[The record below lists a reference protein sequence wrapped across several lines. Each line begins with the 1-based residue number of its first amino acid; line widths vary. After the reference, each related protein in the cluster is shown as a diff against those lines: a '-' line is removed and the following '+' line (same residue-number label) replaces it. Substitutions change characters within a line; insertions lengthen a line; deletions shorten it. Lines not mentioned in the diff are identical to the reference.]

1 MFNTLD
7 PLLVSVL
14 AAYSFVLIAA
24 IMLGGKLPT
33 LIRMTHTRTQLVMSF
48 VSGLMLGIAIF
59 HLLPHAIYTI
69 ASDQAVEIAARWTMF
84 GLLVMF
90 LLLRVFHFHHH
101 DLSDDAHE
109 SQCVEHAGDDHH
121 HHDKHLSTK
130 PVSWMGI
137 ALGLTIHT
145 MIDGVAL
152 AASMQADWSLLS
164 DYQGLTVLVG
174 LGVFL
179 AILLHKPLDAL
190 TISSLMSDS
199 GASKTKRRLVMF
211 GFAIICPL
219 SAFAALWGINFISSG
234 HGLYVG
240 AALAF
245 SAGVFLCISLS
256 DLLPEVHF
264 HSHDRL
270 KMTVVL
276 LLGVGLALALVSV
289 EPAHRHSEDNSEGN
303 SESAV
308 VLEIEAESNS
318 DIHSSHHHS
327 EGEH

>member
-14 AAYSFVLIAA
+14 AAYSLILVAA

-33 LIRMTHTRTQLVMSF
+33 LVRMTHTRTQLVMSF

-69 ASDQAVEIAARWTMF
+69 ASDQAVDIVARWTML

-101 DLSDDAHE
+101 DMSDDAHE
-109 SQCVEHAGDDHH
+109 TQCVEHAGEDHDH
-121 HHDKHLSTK
+121 TLDTEKSASTK

-137 ALGLTIHT
+137 ALGLMIHT

-164 DYQGLTVLVG
+164 GNQGLTVLVG

-199 GASKTKRRLVMF
+199 GASKTKQRLVMF

-219 SAFAALWGINFISSG
+219 SAFAALWGINFISG
-234 HGLYVG
+234 GNGLYVG

-264 HSHDRL
+264 HSHDRFT
-270 KMTVVL
+270 MTVVL
-276 LLGVGLALALVSV
+276 LLGVGLALALVTV
-289 EPAHRHSEDNSEGN
+289 EPAHRHSDSN
-303 SESAV
+303 V
-308 VLEIEAESNS
+308 VIEVKDQSNS
-318 DIHSSHHHS
+318 YHHHHS
-327 EGEH
+327 QCEH

>member
-7 PLLVSVL
+7 PFLVSVL
-14 AAYSFVLIAA
+14 AVYSFILVAA

-69 ASDQAVEIAARWTMF
+69 DSDHAVDIAARWTML

-101 DLSDDAHE
+101 DMSDDAHE
-109 SQCVEHAGDDHH
+109 TQCVEHADHAHH
-121 HHDKHLSTK
+121 HHDKNSSTK

-152 AASMQADWSLLS
+152 AASMQADWSFAS
-164 DYQGLTVLVG
+164 NNQGLTVLVG

-199 GASKTKRRLVMF
+199 GASKAKRRLVMF

-289 EPAHRHSEDNSEGN
+289 EPAHRHSEKNSEGY
-303 SESAV
+303 SESAA
-308 VLEIEAESNS
+308 VLEIEAESHS
-318 DIHSSHHHS
+318 EIHSSHHHS

>member
-14 AAYSFVLIAA
+14 AAYSFVLVAA

-69 ASDQAVEIAARWTMF
+69 ASDQAVEIAARWTML

-109 SQCVEHAGDDHH
+109 SQCVEHVGDDHAHH
-121 HHDKHLSTK
+121 HHDKSSSTK
-130 PVSWMGI
+130 PLSWMGI

-164 DYQGLTVLVG
+164 DNQSLTVLVG

-270 KMTVVL
+270 KMTIVL

-289 EPAHRHSEDNSEGN
+289 EPVHRHSEAEV
-303 SESAV
+303 AI
-308 VLEIEAESNS
+308 EIKAESDLYS
-318 DIHSSHHHS
+318 IHHHS
-327 EGEH
+327 ETMH

>member
-14 AAYSFVLIAA
+14 AAYSFVLVAA

-69 ASDQAVEIAARWTMF
+69 ASDQAVEIAARWTML

-109 SQCVEHAGDDHH
+109 SQCVEHVGDDHAHH
-121 HHDKHLSTK
+121 HHDKSSSTK

-164 DYQGLTVLVG
+164 DNQSLTVLVG

-270 KMTVVL
+270 KMTIVL

-289 EPAHRHSEDNSEGN
+289 EPVHRHSEAEV
-303 SESAV
+303 AI
-308 VLEIEAESNS
+308 EIKAESDLYS
-318 DIHSSHHHS
+318 IHHHS
-327 EGEH
+327 ETMH